1 MAGFKKKESCLLL
14 SKKSLSVLLQ
24 LVQTK
29 GNYPKHSMISLNKDV
44 FIMHFL
50 SSEELK
56 QYSRIFEHFLYETL
70 LHQNGKLPK
79 SAMAPKYYFY
89 KS

>member
-1 MAGFKKKESCLLL
+1 
-14 SKKSLSVLLQ
+14 
-24 LVQTK
+24 
-29 GNYPKHSMISLNKDV
+29 MICLNKNV

-56 QYSRIFEHFLYETL
+56 QYSQIFEHFLYKTF

-79 SAMAPKYYFY
+79 SEMAPKYYFY

>member
-1 MAGFKKKESCLLL
+1 
-14 SKKSLSVLLQ
+14 
-24 LVQTK
+24 
-29 GNYPKHSMISLNKDV
+29 MISLNKDV

-50 SSEELK
+50 SSEEFK
-56 QYSRIFEHFLYETL
+56 QYSHIFEHFLYETL
-70 LHQNGKLPK
+70 HQNGTLPK